1 MKSVKV
7 NIKFPSK
14 TEAQKQLNTALE
26 GLNSS
31 LKINLD
37 TKSFTSSIATMSKEL
52 NKLKTQLDKFGV
64 IEHIIKT
71 DDVVKAKK
79 EFEDLGKIAANS
91 LNIGNGSKGFSELQA
106 RANEIKNTVSE
117 LSKINYNLD
126 ADGNL
131 KKAVIT
137 YKDNVGNVVT
147 ETMEW
152 RKLLD
157 EINKQYI
164 NVFETTNISVGDN
177 VEKINKANEA
187 MEKLKANMQSKL
199 NIASDNNLISP
210 SVIADLQT
218 KLDSINTDTPE
229 REINELKTAITNLSK
244 TDSGIVRLQNAISS
258 MESNIAS
265 AKSKYG
271 TLIKSEDIA
280 KPIEEV
286 NKLKTALNDLQNG
299 KSIDGNKISSMINA
313 GNTSIRQMTTEAKNA
328 SSALKLTQKDA
339 MSIGDAIKTSLQKFG
354 IFTSAAMA
362 TRQLITAIKEGITY
376 IKYLND
382 AYTDL
387 SITMD
392 VTLGQ
397 FTDMTTQVHSIAK
410 AMGANAENVM
420 DIVKVYANAST
431 TIDEVMQK
439 IAPSVALS
447 NVARMDG
454 GEVTKTIQATL
465 NVFKMLEDGSQDV
478 EAATERIGNVLVS
491 VSRNMKYDFADGTRQ
506 LVSAIQDA
514 GSVAEVSGVSL
525 ERYAAMVGA
534 VVEATGKQ
542 GTEVATSFKFI
553 AARILQIKELSEET
567 DTTVEDMG
575 KAEKALQKFGITI
588 REGNGQLKSL
598 DTILEE
604 VAGQW
609 STMKDEEKQY
619 LSEAAAGNRQR
630 AAFINIME
638 TMTKQQELYN
648 TAMNSE
654 GALMA
659 ANEKYVESFS
669 GKVQTLQASFQSL
682 ASTTLNS
689 NFIMGFIDALSTG
702 IGVVES
708 ITKTFGALPTAITTV
723 VGAMTLLNSKFRENA
738 NVQMSLMIPC
748 YDKLMNTF
756 KSTERAL
763 STKRAAMIDEVNS
776 LKEAGSS
783 TDGFNVKLLKLQAGL
798 GVTTAKLIATKVA
811 AIALQTVISMGLS
824 LAITAIIG
832 AVSKL
837 ADILITTDSELK
849 ELNSEFANLAT
860 NSTESKLNSLLN
872 KYKKLEENISTLSK
886 GTKEYLD
893 AEAELAKIQEQIVAL
908 YPKASDAIYDN
919 GNAKRL
925 NLEQTEK
932 LAEAELNILKA
943 KAQKSL
949 GDNEIVDTDD
959 IKKAIQE
966 YEVYN
971 KVLEESRKLKGEGS
985 TTVDVG
991 DYNSSGKLTVG
1002 GSNRDLRI
1010 YTERLEESKTKLE
1023 ALYEASKLLEDENE
1037 ELSGSTYLLEKALG
1051 KLNDEMGYIG
1061 TTDASGVLDGIA
1073 EAADGAAMSVDEL
1086 TKSFSDLDKPIEL
1099 LRTMIDEFSQFGM
1112 ISTDT
1117 WKNVISSG
1125 NSELIALLG
1134 DNNNFLSNAQ
1144 ELLDKN
1150 ISKQEDY
1157 AQSIIKSA
1165 MESTSA
1171 SSEIVS
1177 AINSETDALIARE
1190 EAQIDST
1197 SNSASVRMK
1206 QESDVVNANSKNYA
1220 IDAENKAESE
1230 TYKMKGS
1237 FASATER
1244 MKAEADA
1251 VTNNGKNYDVDSKNY
1266 NNVEIS
1272 KAKNADSFVNSVM
1285 LGVSDMVN
1293 NNSLNYGKDAGNF
1306 VNSINTKLEALRK
1319 LNLANG
1325 VFTKA
1330 SDILNPSKDVVDII
1344 KQNTN
1349 AYVDF
1354 GNAVNNYTSTVGTY
1368 NPVSHSGSIGGSSSS
1383 GSGSSGSSSTSK
1395 NVADLEDLTDRY
1407 YNVNNAITQVENSL
1421 KALQTAMENSTE
1433 EEKMKLLQ
1441 KEITLLYD
1449 KKKALEALQ
1458 KEQQKEAA
1466 ELKKQLSSN
1475 GFKFDKNGNVTN
1487 AIERLTQ
1494 LTNQANKLTGDSKE
1508 AAIAKVK
1515 NLNETLKQYTDLLL
1529 DKIPDVA
1536 DEINNMKNEV
1546 ISAQKEIASILEEQR
1561 DKYID
1566 GLEKETDKLKTELE
1580 KRKQLMQQSWEEEDY
1595 KDELNKKQKALN
1607 DLEDQLALAMRTA
1620 DEELIKSIRLQI
1632 QEAQDEINNFIRDN
1646 ERENASN
1653 RFDEEMD
1660 KADEDLQ
1667 NKIDEI
1673 TSKLSEEEI
1682 LKLVQQ
1688 GVTDL
1693 SNILNKIS
1701 SNTNNVRTAFTSVGA
1716 VIEDTWIKSLDA
1728 FISKLNTIE
1737 TLNPTVSFA
1746 ANGMGVRAASNIT
1759 VNSGD
1764 IIIQGSADE
1773 LTLGKI
1779 EKMLDEN
1786 NRELIKEIDAC
1797 FER

>member
-152 RKLLD
+152 KKLLD
-157 EINKQYI
+157 EISKQYI

-187 MEKLKANMQSKL
+187 MEKLKANMQGKL
-199 NIASDNNLISP
+199 NIASDNNLINP
-210 SVIADLQT
+210 SVIADLQS

-229 REINELKTAITNLSK
+229 REINELKTAIANLSK
-244 TDSGIVRLQNAISS
+244 SDSGIVRLQNAISS

-271 TLIKSEDIA
+271 TLIKSEDVA

-299 KSIDGNKISSMINA
+299 KSIDGSKISSMINA
-313 GNTSIRQMTTEAKNA
+313 GNTSIRQMTTEAKTA

-392 VTLGQ
+392 ITLGQ

-410 AMGANAENVM
+410 AMGSNAENVM

-506 LVSAIQDA
+506 LVSAIQEA

-604 VAGQW
+604 VAGRW

-654 GALMA
+654 GALMT

-689 NFIMGFIDALSTG
+689 DFIMGFIDALTV
-702 IGVVES
+702 GVSALDNFSKVFG
-708 ITKTFGALPTAITTV
+708 TFPTTVGLV
-723 VGAMTLLNSKFRENA
+723 VGAMTLLNTKFRENS
-738 NVQMSLMIPC
+738 QIQITSMIPS
-748 YDKLMNTF
+748 YGNLLNFMKGLEQQLITNIAKYKLNIAATRDF
-756 KSTERAL
+756 TTAYNSAGI
-763 STKRAAMIDEVNS
+763 STKGFGSQLLVLQGKLAA
-776 LKEAGSS
+776 
-783 TDGFNVKLLKLQAGL
+783 
-798 GVTTAKLIATKVA
+798 TTAGLIATKVA
-811 AIALQTVISMGLS
+811 AIALQAVISMGLS
-824 LAITAIIG
+824 IAITAITTALTSFCTKLFAARKTMEECATEANNLSKSLDSIKSG
-832 AVSKL
+832 EDLVSKYE
-837 ADILITTDSELK
+837 ELKKTLDNVNLSAERRVELEK
-849 ELNSEFANLAT
+849 ELNSVKEQLSNDDAYYWVINNENLELEQQLGLLKQIRDIKMKEMMQEVVDALPEKSDMNNLMYELDTDVQNWLKMKEDIENAQKNGSDKFDNYTYSASEMNKVLKETEERIIANSLEVQNY
-860 NSTESKLNSLLN
+860 NSTLELITDESIKGKLSQIELSDSIKSVTDSINEMNKAKDGGSDISAGVEVNGSLD
-872 KYKKLEENISTLSK
+872 YQIS
-886 GTKEYLD
+886 
-893 AEAELAKIQEQIVAL
+893 EAELLAKTYEDLGYAADEAAKRIKELNGLNDDNKSAEIVKDATRAYGSAISEAEKLNKILKQIQDDGEMTYDTVTQLASTYPEIGARITDASAAQEFLNEKIKEQSQIQSEAYQIMVGDDQAYYNSRL
-908 YPKASDAIYDN
+908 KNSEELQMAFNNLASAFVDVNSDAYKFDVKN
-919 GNAKRL
+919 YTTLNEAKAG
-925 NLEQTEK
+925 
-932 LAEAELNILKA
+932 LASELNM
-943 KAQKSL
+943 
-949 GDNEIVDTDD
+949 
-959 IKKAIQE
+959 
-966 YEVYN
+966 
-971 KVLEESRKLKGEGS
+971 
-985 TTVDVG
+985 
-991 DYNSSGKLTVG
+991 
-1002 GSNRDLRI
+1002 
-1010 YTERLEESKTKLE
+1010 
-1023 ALYEASKLLEDENE
+1023 
-1037 ELSGSTYLLEKALG
+1037 ALG
-1051 KLNDEMGYIG
+1051 KFLSEMIGGNAEGYAKDLENFQTLAQKKSQVINKLSTNLQTLQNNQNKLFAYQEIG
-1061 TTDASGVLDGIA
+1061 SDGSGRTA
-1073 EAADGAAMSVDEL
+1073 GAAEYYQKL
-1086 TKSFSDLDKPIEL
+1086 QNEIEKI
-1099 LRTMIDEFSQFGM
+1099 TG
-1112 ISTDT
+1112 
-1117 WKNVISSG
+1117 
-1125 NSELIALLG
+1125 
-1134 DNNNFLSNAQ
+1134 
-1144 ELLDKN
+1144 
-1150 ISKQEDY
+1150 
-1157 AQSIIKSA
+1157 A
-1165 MESTSA
+1165 MEKVDTSFNEFNA
-1171 SSEIVS
+1171 SFGGY
-1177 AINSETDALIARE
+1177 TP
-1190 EAQIDST
+1190 
-1197 SNSASVRMK
+1197 
-1206 QESDVVNANSKNYA
+1206 
-1220 IDAENKAESE
+1220 
-1230 TYKMKGS
+1230 S
-1237 FASATER
+1237 F
-1244 MKAEADA
+1244 
-1251 VTNNGKNYDVDSKNY
+1251 
-1266 NNVEIS
+1266 
-1272 KAKNADSFVNSVM
+1272 
-1285 LGVSDMVN
+1285 
-1293 NNSLNYGKDAGNF
+1293 
-1306 VNSINTKLEALRK
+1306 
-1319 LNLANG
+1319 
-1325 VFTKA
+1325 
-1330 SDILNPSKDVVDII
+1330 
-1344 KQNTN
+1344 
-1349 AYVDF
+1349 
-1354 GNAVNNYTSTVGTY
+1354 
-1368 NPVSHSGSIGGSSSS
+1368 GSSSS
-1383 GSGSSGSSSTSK
+1383 GIGSSGSSGSSSTSK
-1395 NVADLEDLTDRY
+1395 KVADLEDLTDRY

-1529 DKIPDVA
+1529 DKIPDIA
-1536 DEINNMKNEV
+1536 DEINDMKNEV
-1546 ISAQKEIASILEEQR
+1546 VSAQKEIASILEEQR

-1580 KRKQLMQQSWEEEDY
+1580 KRKQLMQQSWEEDDY

-1607 DLEDQLALAMRTA
+1607 DLEDKLALAMRTA

-1693 SNILNKIS
+1693 SNILNKIGS
-1701 SNTNNVRTAFTSVGA
+1701 STSNVRTAFTSVGA

-1746 ANGMGVRAASNIT
+1746 ANGIGVGAASNIT
-1759 VNSGD
+1759 INSGD

-1773 LTLGKI
+1773 LTLSKI